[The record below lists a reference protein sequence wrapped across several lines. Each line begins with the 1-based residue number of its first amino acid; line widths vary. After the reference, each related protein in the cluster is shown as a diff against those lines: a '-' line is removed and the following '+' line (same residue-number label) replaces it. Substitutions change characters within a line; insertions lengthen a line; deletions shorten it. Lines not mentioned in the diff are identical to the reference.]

1 MLKLKRNKWSVIL
14 FPCRSLSGLM
24 AEILAECMPTRDCD
38 SNPHGDMKE
47 VDTVITIFFFFYTL
61 KYYHFCL
68 SYNCINKKYL
78 IIYFYYTFK
87 INYHVLKILPK
98 F

>member
-24 AEILAECMPTRDCD
+24 AEILAACMPTRDCD

-47 VDTVITIFFFFYTL
+47 VDTVITKLFFFTL
-61 KYYHFCL
+61 
-68 SYNCINKKYL
+68 
-78 IIYFYYTFK
+78 
-87 INYHVLKILPK
+87 
-98 F
+98 

>member
-47 VDTVITIFFFFYTL
+47 ADTVITIFFFFL
-61 KYYHFCL
+61 HF
-68 SYNCINKKYL
+68 
-78 IIYFYYTFK
+78 
-87 INYHVLKILPK
+87 KILP
-98 F
+98 FLP